1 MKNKNTVNQTD
12 VKHTIDERA
21 ACYMLL
27 SRLFTDQS
35 TSADLA
41 NYQELLAP
49 YKDNPSGMAV
59 SFAEMLTEWQKKEQL
74 DHLLKTEYARIFI
87 LAGGVRPYESVYLG
101 ESKMLMQEPW
111 VQVKKFY
118 HNCGLRLE
126 NPGLHP
132 EDHVSVEFTFM
143 LYLFERDNYKA
154 AAEFFEQHISRWV
167 PEMLDDIVNYPY
179 SVFYKEVAL
188 LGQTFITVEQKYNS
202 IDSIEAITRLIDKK
216 E

>member
-1 MKNKNTVNQTD
+1 MKKNDKIRPKETEQTLE
-12 VKHTIDERA
+12 ERTA
-21 ACYMLL
+21 IYMLL

-49 YKDNPSGMAV
+49 YKDNPSGIAI
-59 SFAEMLTEWQKKEQL
+59 SFAEMLAEWQKKDQL
-74 DHLLKTEYARIFI
+74 DHLLKTEYARVFI
-87 LAGGVRPYESVYLG
+87 LAGGVRPYQSVYLG

-111 VQVKKFY
+111 VAVKKFY
-118 HNCGLRLE
+118 QNCGLKLE

-154 AAEFFEQHISRWV
+154 AAEFFEQHISRWL
-167 PEMLDDIVNYPY
+167 PQMLEDIINYPY
-179 SVFYKEVAL
+179 ADFYRDVAR
-188 LGQTFITVEQKYNS
+188 LGQTFIKMEQKYNS
-202 IDSIEAITRLIDKK
+202 IDSIEAVNTPDQ
-216 E
+216 